1 MAEEQKEWRAL
12 DHCYSNR
19 LDNSAIFQDGDQ
31 SIFTKQKSKELIVVK
46 DSEDITV
53 HTTDTQAA
61 VNLQVGL
68 QAAIVAV
75 LSITI
80 GDTDRANFVAQDIFQ
95 LIGTKQTN
103 NQKTIIVNSK
113 HVNVTTTDTDLS
125 VNIQALLQILI
136 VIIARLDIL

>member
-1 MAEEQKEWRAL
+1 MGEEKKWRAL
-12 DHCYSNR
+12 DHCSK
-19 LDNSAIFQDGDQ
+19 DKDGATAVQDGDQ
-31 SIFTKQKSKELIVVK
+31 FIFNKQKSRELIVIR

-53 HTTDTQAA
+53 QTTDTQASI
-61 VNLQVGL
+61 NLQVGL

-80 GDTDRANFVAQDIFQ
+80 GDTDRANHVAQDIFQ

-103 NQKTIIVNSK
+103 TQKTIILNSK

-125 VNIQALLQILI
+125 INIQALLQILI
-136 VIIARLDIL
+136 AIIVRLDVL